1 MLRSL
6 NSKIFLLVFFILS
19 LIAGAVL
26 YITNRDVG
34 RAMYQAEE
42 RSIANVLKLMEL
54 NVAGRYKNLLQDK
67 VGRTQE
73 IKRYLVDLAAT
84 FEGGLDRFATMAES
98 GAISSE
104 RAQQEALAW
113 IRALPAT
120 NAKYFFAYDDS
131 CTLLAYPDPVLVGTA
146 PTDFQDIE
154 GRSVLRA
161 ARTEAMELGES
172 YATYHW
178 KHLGSDAPTK
188 RFGLFI
194 YFPAWDWVVA
204 VSVDIG
210 DVERALQRQLEQ
222 IIEVLDQNIP
232 QVEFATTGFVFLFDG
247 SQQII
252 AAPDRI
258 RRLLEGGAAG
268 LDMLKN
274 TETGNFVLDDFMS
287 WTSGDDV
294 KGPYDFSIRGKN
306 NELVTLEADV
316 AYFKPLDWYI
326 AAVAPVDEIEAP
338 ARQLMANIS
347 VSVLGVFLVSLLVA
361 LAFSRHIAR
370 PLRLLAQHAMTL
382 PQQDFSQPVAGPSA
396 IAHLPDKHHDEV
408 GRLAESFVFMEKSLR
423 ENIANLMEVTATKN
437 RIESELSIARD
448 IQLGL
453 LPKIFPPF
461 PDRRELDLHAVLVSA
476 KEVGGDLYDFFF
488 LDDRRLC
495 LVVGDVSD
503 KGVPAALFM
512 AITKTLVK
520 VAAER
525 HDDPAVMMGLVNDL
539 LSEDNPNTMFVTIII
554 GILDLETGRFD
565 YACGGHNPPIVIG
578 EEVREVPGI
587 SGPMAGAMDSLD
599 YKTLSTTLRPGEAI
613 LLYTDGV
620 TEAMNESLDL
630 FSEQRLEE
638 TLRDY
643 KDAGARAIVEGV
655 MQRVHKH
662 AAGAVQ
668 SDDITMLCVRYH
680 GPQH

>member
-6 NSKIFLLVFFILS
+6 NSKIFLLVFFILA
-19 LIAGAVL
+19 LIAGAVF

-42 RSIANVLKLMEL
+42 RSIANVLELMEL

-67 VGRTQE
+67 VGKTQE

-84 FEGGLDRFATMAES
+84 FETGLDRFAALEES
-98 GAISSE
+98 GAVSTE
-104 RAQQEALAW
+104 RAQNEALAW
-113 IRALPAT
+113 LRSLPAT
-120 NAKYFFAYDDS
+120 DTKYFFAYDGS
-131 CTLLAYPDPVLVGTA
+131 FNLLAYPDPELIGTA
-146 PTDFQDIE
+146 PTHFQDIE
-154 GRSVLRA
+154 GRSVLQA
-161 ARTEAMELGES
+161 ARAEAMELGES

-178 KHLGSDAPTK
+178 KHLESDAPTK
-188 RFGLFI
+188 RFGLFT

-210 DVERALQRQLEQ
+210 DVEQALQRQLEQ
-222 IIEVLDQNIP
+222 IVEVLDQNIP
-232 QVEFATTGFVFLFDG
+232 QVEFAMTGFVFLFDG

-258 RRLLEGGAAG
+258 RRLLEGGAEGIDTLRNA
-268 LDMLKN
+268 K
-274 TETGNFVLDDFMS
+274 TGNFVLDDFMAWAS
-287 WTSGDDV
+287 EGEV
-294 KGPYDFSIRGKN
+294 EGPYEFAVRGKN
-306 NELVTLEADV
+306 NELIALEADV
-316 AYFKPLDWYI
+316 AFFKPLDWYM

-347 VSVLGVFLVSLLVA
+347 VSVLGVFLVSLFVA
-361 LAFSRHIAR
+361 YAFSRHLAR
-370 PLRLLAQHAMTL
+370 PLKLLAQHAMTL
-382 PQQDFSQPVAGPSA
+382 PQQDFSQPASGPTP
-396 IAHLPDKHHDEV
+396 IDHLPDKHHDEV
-408 GRLAESFVFMEKSLR
+408 GRLAASFVFMERSLR
-423 ENIANLMEVTATKN
+423 ENISHLMEVTATKN

-461 PDRRELDLHAVLVSA
+461 PDRRDLDLYAVLVSA

-495 LVVGDVSD
+495 LVIGDVSD

-525 HDDPAVMMGLVNDL
+525 HDDPAAMMGLVNDL

-565 YACGGHNPPIVIG
+565 YASGGHNPPIIIG
-578 EEVREVPGI
+578 EDVREVPGI
-587 SGPMAGAMDSLD
+587 SGPMAGAMESLT
-599 YKTLSTTLRPGEAI
+599 YAPLSTTLEPGEAI

-620 TEAMNESLDL
+620 TEAMNEALDL
-630 FSEQRLEE
+630 FSEQRLED
-638 TLRDY
+638 TLREY
-643 KDAGARAIVEGV
+643 KDASARTIVEGV
-655 MQRVHKH
+655 MQRVHEH

-668 SDDITMLCVRYH
+668 SDDITMLCVRYL
-680 GPQH
+680 GLQR

>member
-6 NSKIFLLVFFILS
+6 NTKIFLLVFFILA
-19 LIAGAVL
+19 LIAAAVF

-34 RAMYQAEE
+34 RAMYSAEE

-54 NVAGRYKNLLQDK
+54 NVAGRYKGLLLDK
-67 VGRTQE
+67 VGKTQE
-73 IKRYLVDLAAT
+73 IKRYLTDLSAT
-84 FEGGLDRFATMAES
+84 FESGLDHFAQMAEDGDVS
-98 GAISSE
+98 ME
-104 RAQQEALAW
+104 RTQTAALDW
-113 IRALPAT
+113 VLSMPANST
-120 NAKYFFAYDDS
+120 KYFFVYDGDYN
-131 CTLLAYPDPVLVGTA
+131 LLAYPGTNLGGKRA
-146 PTDFQDIE
+146 TDFMDIE
-154 GRSVLRA
+154 GRHVLEA
-161 ARTEAMELGES
+161 ARAEAMELGEAFS
-172 YATYHW
+172 TYTW
-178 KHLGSDAPTK
+178 PTLNGTGTAK
-188 RFGLFI
+188 RFALFG
-194 YFPAWDWVVA
+194 YFPQWDWVYA

-210 DVERALQRQLEQ
+210 DVERALKKQLQQ
-222 IIEVLDQNIP
+222 IVNVLDQNIP
-232 QVEFATTGFVFLFDG
+232 QVEFAMTGFVFLFD
-247 SQQII
+247 SSKNII

-258 RRLLEGGAAG
+258 RRLLEGGADTMG
-268 LDMLKN
+268 ELVN
-274 TETGNFVLDDFMS
+274 TESNRPVLEDFMA
-287 WTSGDDV
+287 WAEKD
-294 KGPYDFSIRGKN
+294 KKAGPFSFSVTGKDGG
-306 NELVTLEADV
+306 TISLEADV

-338 ARQLMANIS
+338 ARQLLAHIS
-347 VSVLGVFLVSLLVA
+347 ASILGVFLVSLLLA

-370 PLRLLAQHAMTL
+370 PLRLLARHAMTL
-382 PQQDFSQPVAGPSA
+382 PEQDFSKPAEGPSP
-396 IAHLPDKHHDEV
+396 IGDLPKHHDDEV
-408 GRLAESFVFMEKSLR
+408 GRLASSFVFMERSLR
-423 ENIANLMEVTATKN
+423 ENISNLMEVTATKN

-461 PDRRELDLHAVLVSA
+461 PDRNEFDLHAVLVSA

-525 HDDPAVMMGLVNDL
+525 HDDPAVMLNLVNDL

-565 YACGGHNPPIVIG
+565 YVNGGHNPPIIIG
-578 EEVREVPGI
+578 PDIRWVTGV
-587 SGPMAGAMDSLD
+587 SGPMAGAMDGIQ
-599 YKTLSTTLRPGEAI
+599 YKHLATTLAPGEAI

-620 TEAMNESLDL
+620 TEAMNAGLEL
-630 FSEQRLEE
+630 FGENRLEE
-638 TLRDY
+638 TVRAMP
-643 KDAGARAIVEGV
+643 DASAREIIEGV
-655 MQRVHKH
+655 MDKVHEH

-668 SDDITMLCVRYH
+668 SDDITMLCVRYK
-680 GPQH
+680 GPEA